1 MTPEPG
7 IHPGVPMTDYLAWRA
22 ASNSGLSRILRS
34 PAHYRAYVELDQ
46 PDTAA
51 FRLGRAVHM
60 SVLQPELF
68 ADHFAQEP
76 DISEGEFASYA
87 NPRST
92 KLYKE
97 LRAALEATGK
107 DILTLPEWDAVQGMT
122 AAVLAHPRAHTLIRC
137 TGAAELSV
145 LFDDPTT
152 GVRCKARM
160 DWHTPS
166 TAGGAIV
173 DLKTT
178 PNASPGEFERT
189 IYRYGYHRQGALYLR
204 AAREAGL
211 PARHF
216 VIIAVEKEPPYGV
229 ILYRLTDEAI
239 RLGEVQIDAALALY
253 RRCKET
259 GDWPGYTTDVV
270 DIGVPKWA
278 DAAVERDMEE
288 VALV

>member
-1 MTPEPG
+1 VTPEPG
-7 IHPGVPMTDYLAWRA
+7 IYPDIPMTEYLAWRA
-22 ASNSGLSRILRS
+22 ASNSGLGRILRS
-34 PAHYRAYVELDQ
+34 PAHYRAYVETDQ
-46 PDTAA
+46 PDTPA
-51 FRLGRAVHM
+51 FRMGRAVHM
-60 SVLQPELF
+60 AVLQPDLF
-68 ADHFAQEP
+68 PQHFAQEP
-76 DISEGEFASYA
+76 DTSEGEFATYA
-87 NPRST
+87 NPRAT

-97 LRAALEATGK
+97 LRAALEMTGK
-107 DILTLPEWDAVQGMT
+107 DILTMPEWWDVEGMT
-122 AAVLAHPRAHTLIRC
+122 AAVLAHPRASKLIRN

-145 LFDDPTT
+145 VADDPAT
-152 GVRCKARM
+152 GVRVKTRL

-178 PNASPGEFERT
+178 GNASPGEFERA

-211 PARHF
+211 PAAHF

-239 RLGEVQIDAALALY
+239 RLGEVQIDYSLALY
-253 RRCKET
+253 KRCKET
-259 GDWPGYTTDVV
+259 GEWPGYTTDVV

-278 DAAVERDMEE
+278 DAAVERDLEE
-288 VALV
+288 VAI